1 MMAWEQRETWM
12 FDYAKTAVIEFWATM
27 TAMSPYLLFGF
38 IAAGAA
44 TLFISAQTVERH
56 LGSRGF
62 LSIFKA
68 ALLGMPLPLCSC
80 GVIPVSMS
88 LYKHGA
94 SRGATISF
102 LLSTP
107 QTGLDNIFIVYSLLG
122 PVFAVFSPI
131 VAMVSGLTGGILVSL
146 FDRRPT
152 ENHATCTSA
161 CCARTKKENR
171 ILKALRY
178 SFWVLPADIGKA
190 MLVGLAIA
198 AVLSAVIP
206 DDFFAVSMTAGGGI
220 LAMVMMMAVGIPMY
234 VCSAASVPIAAALI
248 EKGLNPGAA
257 MVFLMTGP
265 ATNAAAITTLWSTL
279 GKRTAI
285 IYLISVV
292 ITAFAAGIV
301 LDMIFRGLPEGSA
314 HFHGGMVPGWLGN
327 LSAIALLV
335 VLWYPI
341 LLKSYLKKDK

>member
-1 MMAWEQRETWM
+1 M
-12 FDYAKTAVIEFWATM
+12 FDYGKMVVVEFWATM
-27 TAMSPYLLFGF
+27 AAMSPYLLFGF
-38 IAAGAA
+38 IVAGAA

-62 LSIFKA
+62 WSILKA

-131 VAMVSGLTGGILVSL
+131 VALVSGLTGGLLVSL
-146 FDRRPT
+146 FDRRPA
-152 ENHATCTSA
+152 ENHAACTNA
-161 CCARTKKENR
+161 CCDQTTKENR

-190 MLVGLAIA
+190 MLAGLAIA
-198 AVLSAVIP
+198 AVLSAVVP
-206 DDFFAVSMTAGGGI
+206 NDFFAVSMTAGGGI
-220 LAMVMMMAVGIPMY
+220 LAMAMMMAAGVPMY

-279 GKRTAI
+279 GRKTAI
-285 IYLISVV
+285 IYLLSVV
-292 ITAFAAGIV
+292 ITAFAAGLA
-301 LDMIFRGLPEGSA
+301 LDLIFRGLPEGSA

-327 LSAIALLV
+327 MSAVALLA
-335 VLWYPI
+335 VLVWPI
-341 LLKSYLKKDK
+341 LVKVYLEKRRYVFGW

>member
-1 MMAWEQRETWM
+1 MVH
-12 FDYAKTAVIEFWATM
+12 YLKTAVIEFWATM
-27 TAMSPYLLFGF
+27 TAMSPYLLFAF
-38 IAAGAA
+38 IAAGAV

-62 LSIFKA
+62 WSIFKA

-107 QTGLDNIFIVYSLLG
+107 QTGLDNIFIVYSPLG
-122 PVFAVFSPI
+122 PVFAVFSPV
-131 VAMVSGLTGGILVSL
+131 VALVSGLTGGILVSL

-152 ENHATCTSA
+152 ENHTSCTNA
-161 CCARTKKENR
+161 CCVETTKENR

-206 DDFFAVSMTAGGGI
+206 DDFFSIYMTAGGGV
-220 LAMVMMMAVGIPMY
+220 LAMVIMMAAGIPMY

-248 EKGLNPGAA
+248 AKGLNPGAA

-279 GKRTAI
+279 GKRTAV

-292 ITAFAAGIV
+292 MTAFAAGIV

-314 HFHGGMVPGWLGN
+314 HFHGEMAPGWLGN
-327 LSAIALLV
+327 LSAVVLLV
-335 VLWYPI
+335 VLGWPI
-341 LLKSYLKKDK
+341 MVKAYLEQEQ